1 MLIFPSSS
9 SSSSAAVFFL
19 LCWKSIRVLF
29 MKMVDCELAI
39 TAAGIKGGIGGGGGD
54 DDDAGNAEAG
64 GIQGRECTKSY
75 K

>member
-1 MLIFPSSS
+1 
-9 SSSSAAVFFL
+9 
-19 LCWKSIRVLF
+19 